1 MKSCIMHEKLAQSM
15 PAMDEKIEKI
25 LTKLFENLE
34 AKVQATEIEGL
45 TLRGVASD
53 IKDVGEALNALA
65 TGLDNYKKVSWDIT
79 QAANPSEPAKS
90 RLPR

>member
-1 MKSCIMHEKLAQSM
+1 MKSCIMHEKLAQSK